1 MFHQVPLCQ
10 KISMTDILKINENI
24 IPKFPKHVKFR
35 FNKARKEWV
44 ILAPERLV
52 KLDTIAVEILQLVDG
67 EKTVKIIA
75 SELSKKFNA
84 PEETILKDVKEMLQD
99 LSDKGFIQENG

>member
-1 MFHQVPLCQ
+1 
-10 KISMTDILKINENI
+10 MTDILKINENV

-52 KLDTIAVEILQLVDG
+52 KLDPIAVEILQLIDG
-67 EKTVKIIA
+67 EKTVKIIS

-84 PEETILKDVKEMLQD
+84 PEETILADVKEMLQD

>member
-1 MFHQVPLCQ
+1 MP
-10 KISMTDILKINENI
+10 DILKINENV

-52 KLDTIAVEILQLVDG
+52 KLDPIAVEILQLVDG
-67 EKTVKIIA
+67 EKTVKIIS

-84 PEETILKDVKEMLQD
+84 PEETILADVKEMLQD

>member
-1 MFHQVPLCQ
+1 
-10 KISMTDILKINENI
+10 MTDILKINESV

-52 KLDTIAVEILQLVDG
+52 KLDPIAVEILQLVDG

-75 SELSKKFNA
+75 SELSKEFNA